1 MIDRGRICGIVA
13 EVDLL
18 NHILVKGASL
28 DSPIRPI
35 IEADYQTV
43 TPQTK
48 VRLLKTIF
56 NDAKM
61 VCVLASRP
69 GTSSEGLSP
78 SKAAVP
84 SDSLLGVIT
93 KIDHRLPGHPPQLAF
108 PKTKKRRSHLT
119 TSLSVPK
126 ESRTLMSRRTR
137 DFESPASAIPP
148 LRRGP
153 TMSGKLPQ
161 VAATPTIFHQCGQGR
176 YAAAR
181 HRHFHVHPQVGIVGE
196 KSGHLDA
203 TDVGFDAGFDV
214 LPQLVFHDQVFADFV
229 AHRLQP
235 TADVEP
241 QRLADFFFSSFPR
254 RARSSFRSALA
265 AGFNGRFQVGHREL
279 VVDDFRRA
287 RINKSPS
294 SEIFQP
300 F

>member
-28 DSPIRPI
+28 DSPIEPI

-93 KIDHRLPGHPPQLAF
+93 KIDLIDYLA
-108 PKTKKRRSHLT
+108 TRRS
-119 TSLSVPK
+119 
-126 ESRTLMSRRTR
+126 
-137 DFESPASAIPP
+137 
-148 LRRGP
+148 
-153 TMSGKLPQ
+153 
-161 VAATPTIFHQCGQGR
+161 
-176 YAAAR
+176 
-181 HRHFHVHPQVGIVGE
+181 
-196 KSGHLDA
+196 
-203 TDVGFDAGFDV
+203 
-214 LPQLVFHDQVFADFV
+214 
-229 AHRLQP
+229 
-235 TADVEP
+235 
-241 QRLADFFFSSFPR
+241 
-254 RARSSFRSALA
+254 
-265 AGFNGRFQVGHREL
+265 
-279 VVDDFRRA
+279 
-287 RINKSPS
+287 
-294 SEIFQP
+294 
-300 F
+300 